1 MDRTQKA
8 EQIEW
13 IGKVFDKN
21 AVVVVANGGLTVAQM
36 TELRGELT
44 KSGAGMK
51 VIKNKLAQIAI
62 SGKPAKKISDLFK
75 GPTAIAYSEDPVAA
89 AKVIEAYAKKNEK
102 LVILGGAMGDEV
114 MNAAG
119 VKALAAMPSREEL
132 IGQIVQTIMSPGA
145 NLIGAITA
153 PGAQLA
159 GIIETLEKREA
170 A

>member
-1 MDRTQKA
+1 MDRAEKA

-21 AVVVVANGGLTVAQM
+21 VVVVVANNGLSVAQM
-36 TELRGELT
+36 TDLRSELR
-44 KSGAGMK
+44 KAGASMK
-51 VIKNKLAQIAI
+51 VVKNTLAQIAI
-62 SGKPAKKISDLFK
+62 AKKPAAKIVDLFK
-75 GPTAIAYSEDPVAA
+75 GPTALAYSEDPVAA
-89 AKVIEAYAKKNEK
+89 AKVIDAYSKKNDK
-102 LVILGGAMGDEV
+102 LVVLGGAMGAET

-132 IGQIVQTIMSPGA
+132 LGQIVQIIMSPAA
-145 NLIGAITA
+145 NLVSAITA

-159 GIIETLEKREA
+159 GILETLEKREA